1 MDEMLMKQWRRGSIN
16 TRTKAKFQDD
26 KDRERTFKKENNLEK
41 IEGKKHR
48 NNLRRVPH
56 ANH

>member
-1 MDEMLMKQWRRGSIN
+1 MKHWRRGSIN

-26 KDRERTFKKENNLEK
+26 KDRERTFKKENNLERSRG
-41 IEGKKHR
+41 GKKHKK
-48 NNLRRVPH
+48 NLRRVPH